1 MRIGGIL
8 PGSTPSRNRP
18 RSPSIDPGFRQESR
32 FEKSGQAAR
41 SRRRY
46 AATGPWTVSFGAAA
60 MRPAD
65 AHATAL
71 KDNCTILATNK
82 TGSQGNVRPIVYTPL
97 LPTSPASIALYAARA
112 VTGIQTNGF
121 DAFTNYGTIVPSW
134 G

>member
-1 MRIGGIL
+1 
-8 PGSTPSRNRP
+8 
-18 RSPSIDPGFRQESR
+18 
-32 FEKSGQAAR
+32 
-41 SRRRY
+41 
-46 AATGPWTVSFGAAA
+46 